1 MITMKRCTLRW
12 QFLFLAL
19 KFKNLE
25 PENAH
30 VSTICITKI
39 CVVSGCS
46 SKFLCLEIPI
56 LCLLTW
62 WHPLQPTPPLP
73 RPYPIDQNIFA
84 QFITFQDSKIMTR
97 KFSFVDDGRTKPKPR
112 KERGGASQEPTEHKC
127 LIRAQLG
134 SKKITTV
141 VSVLWPV

>member
-1 MITMKRCTLRW
+1 MYNKNICSIQLQFQISMFGNTDIVLTYMITP
-12 QFLFLAL
+12 LATD
-19 KFKNLE
+19 
-25 PENAH
+25 A
-30 VSTICITKI
+30 
-39 CVVSGCS
+39 
-46 SKFLCLEIPI
+46 
-56 LCLLTW
+56 
-62 WHPLQPTPPLP
+62 PPLS
-73 RPYPIDQNIFA
+73 RPYSIDQNIFA

-141 VSVLWPV
+141 VSVLSPV